1 MNFISNILDNQFNVL
16 KKNNKLKKNLLISS
30 VGNKSVHRDCN
41 WNYTQ
46 KNYNTL
52 FIYYEKFIP
61 QESDY
66 YLKMKGKKLS
76 QYYYIF
82 QTKLINY
89 YDYIFILDN
98 DNIISGKKISELFD
112 LSHKLKA
119 NILAPSVKIKDIHYK
134 KVHKFLNFFYN
145 DFVKIQSKKKYSNY
159 WTMRD
164 DLPKDL
170 INTYD
175 QCRKYSAWVHMIQ
188 RFNLKDKIIKK
199 VNIVEDGRSII
210 KTDLILKFRKNKKF
224 MKLFDSGV
232 IFDHVLANL
241 CKFKRIYV
249 IDYISYIHRDPYK
262 DKEREHIEGKK
273 IIKYIKKNNT
283 IKNFKM
289 IWPDMVKENFFTL

>member
-1 MNFISNILDNQFNVL
+1 
-16 KKNNKLKKNLLISS
+16 
-30 VGNKSVHRDCN
+30 
-41 WNYTQ
+41 
-46 KNYNTL
+46 
-52 FIYYEKFIP
+52 
-61 QESDY
+61 
-66 YLKMKGKKLS
+66 
-76 QYYYIF
+76 
-82 QTKLINY
+82 
-89 YDYIFILDN
+89 
-98 DNIISGKKISELFD
+98 
-112 LSHKLKA
+112 
-119 NILAPSVKIKDIHYK
+119 
-134 KVHKFLNFFYN
+134 
-145 DFVKIQSKKKYSNY
+145 
-159 WTMRD
+159 MRD

-210 KTDLILKFRKNKKF
+210 KNDLILKFRKNKKF

-241 CKFKRIYV
+241 CNFKRIYI

-262 DKEREHIEGKK
+262 DKEKEHIEGKK